1 MDRRD
6 EPTWVAVEL
15 NHLGESKVE
24 DSTLEASL
32 RSDLN
37 AEPDH
42 PIFIP
47 ARIYRKN
54 HKTIVVYLMQG
65 YVFVASGLPDT
76 AYFGLERTAYVGR
89 VMSSQTGPHRLRT
102 VSVIPNAHVEDLR
115 RKLREQVSSDI
126 RVGDWVIAVDGAYKS
141 LEGRVVDREGENAFV
156 EIRLRS
162 LNLIATIPFVF
173 LEASES
179 EEKGGENVQKQR
191 GL

>member
-1 MDRRD
+1 MDWRD

-24 DSTLEASL
+24 DATLETSL
-32 RSDLN
+32 RADLN

-42 PIFIP
+42 PIFVP
-47 ARIYRKN
+47 ARIYKKN

-76 AYFGLERTAYVGR
+76 AYFNLERTPYVSQ
-89 VMSSQTGPHRLRT
+89 VMSSQAGPHRLRT
-102 VSVIPNAHVEDLR
+102 ISVIPNAHVEDLR

-126 RVGDWVIAVDGAYKS
+126 RVGDWVTAVDGPYRS

-156 EIRLRS
+156 EIQLRS
-162 LNLIATIPFVF
+162 LSLIATVPFVF
-173 LEASES
+173 LEASEP
-179 EEKGGENVQKQR
+179 EKGGEN
-191 GL
+191 G